1 MAGITEIS
9 AANAIT
15 AAAEGVWLMDVR
27 EQDEWDRGHAPAAHL
42 VPMSRLNELL
52 GEVPT
57 DQTVMVVCHSGGR
70 SARVTAALQREDYD
84 VVNVEGG
91 MLAWSDA
98 GGPIVASG
106 DDVARV
112 D

>member
-9 AANAIT
+9 AADAIT

-57 DQTVMVVCHSGGR
+57 DQTVMVVCHSGMR
-70 SARVTAALQREDYD
+70 SARVTSALAREDYT
-84 VVNVEGG
+84 VVNVQGG
-91 MLAWSDA
+91 MVAWSDA
-98 GGPIVASG
+98 GGPLEASG
-106 DDVARV
+106 DVTPSV

>member
-1 MAGITEIS
+1 MTGIPEIT
-9 AANAIT
+9 AENAIR

-57 DQTVMVVCHSGGR
+57 DQKVMVVCHSGMR
-70 SARVTAALQREDYD
+70 SARVTAALLREDYD

-98 GGPIVASG
+98 DGPLVAHG
-106 DDVARV
+106 DAAARV